1 MLFPHIAT
9 ENPCIPPCNSN
20 ITASCFFHLDV
31 IHSLFYFY
39 FFSRGYWCNC
49 DLPKSRDIFF
59 DPLLSELPPWLHSL
73 THYNSSH
80 SSDPR
85 GLHSTWDAEAIS
97 CPTIHQLWP
106 WWSPKGPAL
115 KSTDTPNSWL
125 HSYTAEPSTNCL
137 KYPSPQIQK
146 KQGTICFS
154 RSWVFLLWHSNL
166 GAVRQALRLVWSSL
180 LQALHFT
187 LMLSASKSNTL
198 QAKEFFICFSY
209 MRSSQLSVPDTL
221 IVFCQ
226 SSFQLRSAP
235 SFLPN
240 FTSMLHKI

>member
-1 MLFPHIAT
+1 MHPTLQLKHYSFMLFSSRC
-9 ENPCIPPCNSN
+9 NPFSVLLLFLFQGVLMQLRPSKVRG
-20 ITASCFFHLDV
+20 HL
-31 IHSLFYFY
+31 
-39 FFSRGYWCNC
+39 
-49 DLPKSRDIFF
+49 
-59 DPLLSELPPWLHSL
+59 
-73 THYNSSH
+73 
-80 SSDPR
+80 
-85 GLHSTWDAEAIS
+85 
-97 CPTIHQLWP
+97 LWP
-106 WWSPKGPAL
+106 LAFWVSPSDFTAEPTTTLAILQKQGDSTAHEMLRPYHVPRSTGSDRDRAPRPQAL
-115 KSTDTPNSWL
+115 KSTATPYSWF

-137 KYPSPQIQK
+137 KYPFPQARA
-146 KQGTICFS
+146 KQGSTCFS

-240 FTSMLHKI
+240 FASMLHKV